1 MGKIRPAGI
10 SERKQHGDRLPDMD
24 PDRQNFGICCLICC
38 LDSNKIADMTSY
50 MRTTVTIDPDTEHL
64 LREKAARTGNSFK
77 EVLNQAIRRALGKQ
91 VPGQD
96 FRIEPLFAAP
106 FPGEIAGRNMNRLA
120 DELDDEETIRELV
133 R

>member
-1 MGKIRPAGI
+1 
-10 SERKQHGDRLPDMD
+10 MD
-24 PDRQNFGICCLICC
+24 SDRQNFGICCL
-38 LDSNKIADMTSY
+38 DSNKFDDITSL

-64 LREKAARTGNSFK
+64 LREEASRTGNSFK
-77 EVLNQAIRRALGKQ
+77 EVLNQAIRRALGRQ

-96 FRIEPLFAAP
+96 FRIEPLFEAP
-106 FPGEIAGRNMNRLA
+106 FPGEIVGRNMNRLA